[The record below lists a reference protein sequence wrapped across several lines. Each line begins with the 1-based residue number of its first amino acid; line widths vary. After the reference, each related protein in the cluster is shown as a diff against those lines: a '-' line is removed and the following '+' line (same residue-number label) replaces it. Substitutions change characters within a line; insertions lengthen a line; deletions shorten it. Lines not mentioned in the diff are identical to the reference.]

1 MADTECHLLVLS
13 RKDLIALGDDFEE
26 MSKEMKE
33 IAKER
38 KANHEE
44 LISDTIK
51 EHIQSRMQ

>member
-13 RKDLIALGDDFEE
+13 RKDLMTLGEDFEE

-44 LISDTIK
+44 LIETTIK
-51 EHIQSRMQ
+51 EHV